1 MFATVFP
8 SNEHKVERVI
18 RIALGL
24 AVLSL
29 AFIGPRTPWAYL
41 GVIPLVTGLLGSC
54 PLYTLFGISTCTLR
68 HRTTS

>member
-1 MFATVFP
+1 MFAKVFP